1 MLENSL
7 LRLRRDVQELQQE
20 REALRNELTAA
31 EQLFPGSKVAKV
43 WCPRTSDA
51 LHLLTHA
58 ISGDPNHIIIHTGT
72 NDLRAQQE
80 RVADSIRRVAQTTT
94 QAFPSTKI
102 TISSILPRRDFHPA
116 TIQKINAEISRG
128 CALMANV
135 HLAHYPNLSIHS
147 LHDHVHLHKDVVNTF
162 AKNLKD
168 VALGRSP
175 NSPPRSN
182 RPPSLHTA
190 RLQYPP
196 PPREVSTHRAT
207 RHYRPPSQPQQH
219 NYSTPRAAHRTTP
232 LHRYPRLIPAPRPPD
247 TIYIPPSESPHY
259 DEDIFP
265 SLHHQIS
272 SFQAQ
277 GSVLI
282 CGDLN
287 AHTGSLPDFNTEQGN
302 NYIFG
307 HQHPGNISDL
317 PRFNSDPQVNRNGKD
332 LLQLCQSLGL
342 YIISGG
348 LRGDSLGRFT
358 FCSPLGNSTVDY
370 MVTDL
375 EPFSLSAFTVKALTP
390 LSDHSQITVF
400 IKRTET
406 NSTAHTQPSELYS
419 IRRPYRWAQNSTE
432 EFQKAIRDPNIQ
444 TLLDT
449 FLDTTYT
456 HSNEGVNLAVRNIN
470 HIFTTTA
477 QTEQGLQQ
485 NLDLLEQYCQGP
497 GP

>member
-1 MLENSL
+1 
-7 LRLRRDVQELQQE
+7 
-20 REALRNELTAA
+20 
-31 EQLFPGSKVAKV
+31 
-43 WCPRTSDA
+43 
-51 LHLLTHA
+51 
-58 ISGDPNHIIIHTGT
+58 
-72 NDLRAQQE
+72 
-80 RVADSIRRVAQTTT
+80 
-94 QAFPSTKI
+94 
-102 TISSILPRRDFHPA
+102 
-116 TIQKINAEISRG
+116 
-128 CALMANV
+128 MANV
-135 HLAHYPNLSIHS
+135 HLAHHPNLSIHS

-175 NSPPRSN
+175 KQPPKEQQTTQPTYRQTTV
-182 RPPSLHTA
+182 PTTTKGDQHTPSHSSL
-190 RLQYPP
+190 PP
-196 PPREVSTHRAT
+196 PHLSH
-207 RHYRPPSQPQQH
+207 S
-219 NYSTPRAAHRTTP
+219 SITTP
-232 LHRYPRLIPAPRPPD
+232 HPEQHTGPPHCTDTPDSSQRHVRQPPANCVHHQCPAQF
-247 TIYIPPSESPHY
+247 YVPPSESPYY
-259 DEDIFP
+259 DEDVFP

-287 AHTGSLPDFNTEQGN
+287 ARAGSLPNFNTKQGN

-307 HQHPGNISDL
+307 HQNPRNTTDL

-342 YIISGG
+342 YIVNGG

-358 FCSPLGNSTVDY
+358 FCSPLGNRTVDY

-375 EPFSLSAFTVKALTP
+375 DPFSLSAFTVKALTP

-419 IRRPYRWAQNSTE
+419 IRRPYRWAQNSPE

-456 HSNEGVNLAVRNIN
+456 HSNEGDNPDFLPGDTDSHFCFWASRGLSRLRDLSEGSTLMSFSQISDKYAIHKHEIFHFVQRDFVRKD
-470 HIFTTTA
+470 TA
-477 QTEQGLQQ
+477 LH
-485 NLDLLEQYCQGP
+485 LDMQSSQIERQLFLPRQIY
-497 GP
+497 